1 MPFYPLSKTR
11 ENLSLGFPQNEL
23 ITFVLFFIS
32 HDLNMIDPIY
42 AHYYFSV
49 ISHFGSSD
57 RIKVLIFSTVN
68 QDTLFQTS

>member
-1 MPFYPLSKTR
+1 MR

-23 ITFVLFFIS
+23 ITFVLFFFIS

-49 ISHFGSSD
+49 ISHFGSGD
-57 RIKVLIFSTVN
+57 RIKVLIF
-68 QDTLFQTS
+68 FQLLTRLTFFKQAKS